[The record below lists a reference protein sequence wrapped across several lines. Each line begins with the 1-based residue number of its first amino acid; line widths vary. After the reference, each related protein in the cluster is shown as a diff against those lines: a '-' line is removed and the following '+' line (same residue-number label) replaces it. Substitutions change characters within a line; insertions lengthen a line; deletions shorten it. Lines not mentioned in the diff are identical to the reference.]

1 MLNMEVHVK
10 VGSMLSSMLS
20 TGQLLNMEL
29 NMEPTLTWITWNV
42 LNMEFHVKP

>member
-1 MLNMEVHVK
+1 MELHVNTR
-10 VGSMLSSMLS
+10 SMLSSMLS

-29 NMEPTLTWITWNV
+29 NMEHVLTWITWNV

>member
-1 MLNMEVHVK
+1 MLSMEFHVK

-29 NMEPTLTWITWNV
+29 NMEHVLTWITWNV
-42 LNMEFHVKP
+42 LNMEFHVEP

>member
-1 MLNMEVHVK
+1 MELHVNTR
-10 VGSMLSSMLS
+10 SMLSSILN

-29 NMEPTLTWITWNV
+29 NMEHVLTWITWNV